1 MSFGIDGHV
10 QSAATPIAGDVL
22 SPSLCRRRRTD
33 IPPNQSGGCDF
44 DGTKNVSEIAIG
56 WATLLRLEWFSSTVV
71 LVSATVG
78 AMTMEIIRNKR
89 RVDTAIISA
98 KRSVYAG
105 VKNLTDKR
113 IMIRY
118 TRQRNHVTVIELIA
132 EHSVVG

>member
-1 MSFGIDGHV
+1 M
-10 QSAATPIAGDVL
+10 
-22 SPSLCRRRRTD
+22 
-33 IPPNQSGGCDF
+33 
-44 DGTKNVSEIAIG
+44 
-56 WATLLRLEWFSSTVV
+56 LRLEWFSSTVV
-71 LVSATVG
+71 LVSARVG

-89 RVDTAIISA
+89 RVDTAIVSA
-98 KRSVYAG
+98 KRSDYAG